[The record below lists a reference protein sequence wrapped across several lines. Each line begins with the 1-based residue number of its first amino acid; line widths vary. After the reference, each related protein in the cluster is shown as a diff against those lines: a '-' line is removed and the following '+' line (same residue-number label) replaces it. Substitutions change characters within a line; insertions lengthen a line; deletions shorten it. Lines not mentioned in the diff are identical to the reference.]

1 MKLFYRWMA
10 GGVGGLLAGAAW
22 AAAPQW
28 TVSKPLPD
36 NPLQV
41 AGLDGEATVGRS
53 RFPARLE
60 VACRPDSPPLRLSLH
75 VSDQL
80 GGWDVRPFEGPGGL
94 GERRKLKLGVSG
106 LRRSVDSHFAGW
118 YETSGRFVFEWPSQG
133 EFFAWQSATHKELLV
148 TIDGASR
155 KHGKLVARFALPT
168 SSQAALAVAQPCLG
182 KK

>member
-1 MKLFYRWMA
+1 MGPFYRWMTGCA
-10 GGVGGLLAGAAW
+10 GGLLVAQAL

-28 TVSKPLPD
+28 AVSKPFPD

-41 AGLDGEATVGRS
+41 ASLDGEATVGRS

-60 VACRPDSPPLRLSLH
+60 LACRADSPPLRLSLH
-75 VSDQL
+75 LSDQL
-80 GGWDVRPFEGPGGL
+80 GGWDARPFEGPGGL
-94 GERRKLKLGVSG
+94 GERRKLKLNMTG
-106 LRRSVDSHFAGW
+106 LRRGVDSHFAGW
-118 YETSGRFVFEWPSQG
+118 YEASGRFVFEWSSRG

-155 KHGKLVARFALPT
+155 KHGKLVARFALPP
-168 SSQAALAVAQPCLG
+168 SNQAALAAAQPCMG